1 MDAGWAP
8 YWFFRFFA
16 PPSPGRL
23 HRWCCPPSAR
33 PRSVGREPEPA
44 NREGGSKG
52 TTAKSWKRS
61 RRGGDEDR
69 QTSQKE
75 RAASGEMRIGV
86 WFDCVSFCHNV
97 SELRDRAGKPTSE
110 LGPRD
115 ALKKD
120 SRGLCR
126 GRRET
131 LVSLAFCRFQRRR
144 LCCSS
149 SLDASHLPGS
159 CSHQQAGLTHTVRND
174 SHTFIFKK
182 PQSPLTDCTGKDV
195 AVHWRNL
202 AVGSAS
208 PLIEV
213 SVTHTEDLST

>member
-1 MDAGWAP
+1 MTAL
-8 YWFFRFFA
+8 
-16 PPSPGRL
+16 RL
-23 HRWCCPPSAR
+23 LRWRCPPSAG

-110 LGPRD
+110 HE
-115 ALKKD
+115 
-120 SRGLCR
+120 
-126 GRRET
+126 REKT
-131 LVSLAFCRFQRRR
+131 NS
-144 LCCSS
+144 CSS
-149 SLDASHLPGS
+149 
-159 CSHQQAGLTHTVRND
+159 Q
-174 SHTFIFKK
+174 
-182 PQSPLTDCTGKDV
+182 
-195 AVHWRNL
+195 
-202 AVGSAS
+202 
-208 PLIEV
+208 E
-213 SVTHTEDLST
+213 